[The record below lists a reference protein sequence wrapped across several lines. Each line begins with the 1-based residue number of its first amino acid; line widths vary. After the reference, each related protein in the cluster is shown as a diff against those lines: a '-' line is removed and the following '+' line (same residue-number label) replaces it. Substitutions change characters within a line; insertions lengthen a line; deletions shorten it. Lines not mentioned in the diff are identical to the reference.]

1 MLPKIHKRLNS
12 VTGKTVIFNCGVPT
26 VKALE
31 FLDFHLKRVMY
42 NSMSYVKDSN
52 DFMNKVKNID
62 IPNDA
67 MLVTSD
73 VIGLCPV
80 YPSKYNPGHNILRLF

>member
-1 MLPKIHKRLNS
+1 
-12 VTGKTVIFNCGVPT
+12 
-26 VKALE
+26 
-31 FLDFHLKRVMY
+31 MY